1 MNNHSIIRL
10 IILFFLLIFAL
21 INGLFWIA
29 HVHFTNEMQGER
41 MRRFA
46 LAERLIHHRSG
57 DFGTELKQLMI
68 APSSLS
74 PDFLRKNGITLE
86 EFPFGRLMEHNGKVY
101 FLKSPLPRFP
111 FDRPPPM
118 FDPAMPPPPPF
129 DRHDLMVL
137 EDLKVT
143 SIWPIW
149 TVFIMIDLLIL
160 LFFTFILKKLTPLNR
175 LKNAIMDFKEGDTC
189 LDVPIEGKDEVSQIT
204 HEFNHALEKIASMK
218 EARALFIRNIL
229 HELKTPIMKGSLSTD
244 CLEESEDQ
252 KRLKRIFNR
261 MDYLL
266 REFSTMERFSSG
278 EMSINT
284 QEYRFVD
291 ILDHTCDI
299 LMCDK
304 KNITIKGEDSALII
318 NVDFELFA
326 IALKNLL
333 DNAFKYSDTKPT
345 IIILSHSIEICSV
358 GEPLPEENR
367 TFTKP
372 FNRTYESSMTGLGL
386 GLYITN
392 AILHKHGYT
401 LEYHNMNGLNCFR
414 ICL

>member
-29 HVHFTNEMQGER
+29 HNYFANEMQGDR

-86 EFPFGRLMEHNGKVY
+86 EFPFGRVMEHNGKIY
-101 FLKSPLPRFP
+101 FLKSPPPMNP
-111 FDRPPPM
+111 FDRPPLM
-118 FDPAMPPPPPF
+118 FDPSLPPPPPF

-149 TVFIMIDLLIL
+149 TVFIMIDLLVL
-160 LFFTFILKKLTPLNR
+160 LFFIFILKKLTPLNR
-175 LKNAIMDFKEGDTC
+175 LKNAIMNFKEGDTR
-189 LDVPIEGKDEVSQIT
+189 LDVPIGGKDEISQIT
-204 HEFNHALEKIASMK
+204 HEFNLALEKIASMK
-218 EARALFIRNIL
+218 EARALFLRNIL
-229 HELKTPIMKGSLSTD
+229 HELKTPIMKGALSTD

-278 EMSINT
+278 EMTINP

-299 LMCDK
+299 LMCEK
-304 KNITIKGEDSALII
+304 KNIVIKGEDSALII

-345 IIILSHSIEICSV
+345 LFILQHAIEICSL

-392 AILHKHGYT
+392 AILHKHGYR
-401 LEYHNMNGLNCFR
+401 LEYHYDTGLNCFR
-414 ICL
+414 IVL